1 MEKDTERARNAEA
14 APNAYERVLA
24 EDRRVIR
31 EAMRSSRGG
40 AHGGLV
46 VTAVA
51 LGAVGA
57 VDGPKWPL
65 IIGGVCAVWFA
76 LALAVVRRRGGR
88 GWKAIERAYIATFGW
103 AQWL

>member
-1 MEKDTERARNAEA
+1 MEKGMERERGAEA

-31 EAMRSSRGG
+31 KSLRSSRGG

-57 VDGPKWPL
+57 LGGPKWPL
-65 IIGGVCAVWFA
+65 IIGGVCAVWCA
-76 LALAVVRRRGGR
+76 LALVVVRRRGGR

>member
-1 MEKDTERARNAEA
+1 MEKDTERERSAEA

-24 EDRRVIR
+24 EDRRVVR
-31 EAMRSSRGG
+31 EALRSSRGG

-51 LGAVGA
+51 LGVVGA
-57 VDGPKWPL
+57 LAGPKWPL
-65 IIGGVCAVWFA
+65 IIGVRSRSGLRWPG
-76 LALAVVRRRGGR
+76 VVRRRGGR
-88 GWKAIERAYIATFGW
+88 GWKATERAYIATFGW

>member
-1 MEKDTERARNAEA
+1 MEKGTERERGAQA

-24 EDRRVIR
+24 EDRRVVR
-31 EAMRSSRGG
+31 EMLRSSRGG

-46 VTAVA
+46 VTAVV

-57 VDGPKWPL
+57 LDGPKWPL
-65 IIGGVCAVWFA
+65 TIGGVCGVWFA
-76 LALAVVRRRGGR
+76 LALVVVRRRGGR